1 MVRESRALP
10 FRKVDLHIH
19 TPKSAC
25 YSDMS
30 VTPEEI
36 VDAALSDGLEAIA
49 ITDHNTVEGIE
60 GVSQAAAER
69 GLHVF
74 PGIEL
79 STAGGHILALFPAD
93 MLIEDLRDFL
103 DYVGVDREG
112 QGDAVTQTRGEIE
125 NVLWKVEER
134 GGLAI
139 AAHVERWPSGFLETN
154 QPRRVKRAIHG
165 SDHLSALEI
174 TVPQNKGAWNNGEM
188 RGYPKRRA
196 CVQGSDAHALEDIG
210 RRPVYIRMGNIT
222 LDALRVALCAHGT
235 EVAFPGELCRRQ

>member
-1 MVRESRALP
+1 MP
-10 FRKVDLHIH
+10 FRKVDLHVH

-25 YSDMS
+25 YSDTS

-36 VDAALSDGLEAIA
+36 VDAALADGLEAIA

-60 GVSQAAAER
+60 EVRQAATER
-69 GLHVF
+69 GLCVF

-79 STAGGHILALFPAD
+79 STAGGHILALFPTD
-93 MLIEDLRDFL
+93 MPIEELRNFL
-103 DYVGVDREG
+103 DYIGVDREER
-112 QGDAVTQTRGEIE
+112 GDAIVQARGNTEE
-125 NVLWKVEER
+125 VLEKVGER

-174 TVPQNKGAWNNGEM
+174 TVPQNKGLWNAGEV
-188 RGYPKRRA
+188 RGYPKQRA
-196 CVQGSDAHALEDIG
+196 CIQGSDAHALEDIG
-210 RRPVYIRMGNIT
+210 RRPVYIRMGDIT
-222 LDALRVALCAHGT
+222 LGALRMALRAYET
-235 EVAFPGELCRRQ
+235 EVAFPGELCRRE

>member
-1 MVRESRALP
+1 MP

-25 YSDMS
+25 YSVMS

-36 VDAALSDGLEAIA
+36 VDAALAGGLEAIA
-49 ITDHNTVEGIE
+49 VMDHNTVEGIE
-60 GVSQAAAER
+60 EVRQAAAER
-69 GLHVF
+69 GLCVF

-79 STAGGHILALFPAD
+79 STAGGHILVLFPTD
-93 MLIEDLRDFL
+93 MPVEELRDFL

-112 QGDAVTQTRGEIE
+112 RGDAIIQTQGNTEE
-125 NVLWKVEER
+125 VLEKVEER

-154 QPRRVKRAIHG
+154 QPRPVKRAIHG

-174 TVPQNKGAWNNGEM
+174 TVPQNKVLWNAGDV
-188 RGYPKRRA
+188 RGYPKQRA
-196 CVQGSDAHALEDIG
+196 CIQGSDAHALEDIG
-210 RRPVYIRMGNIT
+210 RRPVYIRMKEIT
-222 LDALRVALCAHGT
+222 LDALRVALRAHET
-235 EVAFPGELCRRQ
+235 EVAFPGELCRRE